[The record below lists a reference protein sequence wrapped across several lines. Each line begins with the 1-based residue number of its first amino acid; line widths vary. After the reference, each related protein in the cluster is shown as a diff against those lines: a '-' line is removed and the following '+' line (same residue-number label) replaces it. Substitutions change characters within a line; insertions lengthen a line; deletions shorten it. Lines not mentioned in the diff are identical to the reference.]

1 MKKITRKIALV
12 IAILLIAV
20 LAFSSCADE
29 IEKMIEPE
37 SKIVVNNLGNED
49 IGFRVTIELP
59 LYNGWMYF
67 SQKSNVISG
76 KTVEKFKNYD
86 TGNHSYNHG
95 KNEYAQ
101 AWLIEKLKLSKEDFV
116 AKYGDVIRSYFYND
130 VTVIVTKKFDVEQSR
145 PDLGF
150 AVTVILLNG
159 DEIKENRFHY
169 TTGHTNFLFNDR
181 EFMYR
186 YEDKL
191 LFNKSHIID
200 VKTAE
205 IKDATEEDILKM
217 TPPDT
222 KESAFAK
229 AEEFV
234 KNAKGLGDYN
244 VFELEHNV
252 LLSEEINGRIYI
264 ALTREVDGVE
274 ALYGYIFDSE
284 SGELLYAVMMKAKK
298 ESSAKF
304 IFAEPVILTKDG
316 YFDIHR

>member
-1 MKKITRKIALV
+1 MKNLTKRLSLIIAL
-12 IAILLIAV
+12 LLLSAF
-20 LAFSSCADE
+20 AFSSCADE
-29 IEKMIEPE
+29 IEKVIVPE

-49 IGFRVTIELP
+49 IGFRVTTELP
-59 LYNGWMYF
+59 LYDGWMYF
-67 SQKSNVISG
+67 SQKSNVIAG
-76 KTVEKFKNYD
+76 KTVKKFKNYD
-86 TGNHSYNHG
+86 TGNHRYNHG

-101 AWLIEKLKLSKEDFV
+101 AWLIERLKLSKEDFV

-130 VTVIVTKKFDVEQSR
+130 VTVIVTKKYDVEQSR

-169 TTGHTNFLFNDR
+169 TTEHINFLFDDK

-186 YEDKL
+186 YKDKI
-191 LFNKSHIID
+191 LFNNSQIID
-200 VKTAE
+200 IKTAE

-222 KESAFAK
+222 KATAFVK
-229 AEEFV
+229 AEGFA
-234 KNAKGLGDYN
+234 KNAKDLGDYN
-244 VFELEHNV
+244 VFALEHSV

-264 ALTREVDGVE
+264 ALTRKVDGVE

-284 SGELLYAVMMKAKK
+284 SGELLYAVEMKAQKD
-298 ESSAKF
+298 SGAKF
-304 IFAEPVILTKDG
+304 IFAEPVIPTKDG
-316 YFDIHR
+316 YFEIHR